1 MSDRYGSN
9 EPSTRGKVLLHTSV
23 GDIDVELWPDEAP
36 MACRNFVQL
45 CLEGYYDRC
54 LFHRIIK
61 GFMAQTGDPTGS
73 GRGGASV
80 YGAPFKDELHSRLRF
95 NHPGVVAMANEEGRR
110 NSCGSQF
117 FLTLGP
123 CEWLNKQHT
132 IFGKVTGLTI
142 YNLLKLNETPVGE
155 GDRPLGDL
163 DDPPRI
169 LGVEVISNPF
179 SDIVPRVRAS
189 ASSSAVAKQPEDS
202 LTSKL
207 AARGQLNKR
216 DTRLVS
222 FGLEEEEEQEER
234 QPVMVLPKESRER
247 HMRTAARDAK
257 AASPSGKRARAAS
270 GDEHGERREAKA
282 PRALSGDENG
292 ERGEAG
298 AGSPSSYDNKSKKD
312 RKDKKIKKE
321 MKSKDKSGRE
331 SDSRGHAE
339 DQDDYRAMREK
350 LRQQHQE
357 QRRRQASAEATAA
370 QPPAAPLSLLEQRRQ
385 KYLAKGGER
394 SRQQDTLH
402 MVEAFNEKLRAANRK
417 SQSGD
422 LAGAQ
427 QARPALADDARDYKG
442 GIGENRME
450 DEGFRAVPS
459 RDWMRT
465 ELKFRSHIDDA
476 FRAGGKDEQDLTIID
491 AATAS
496 GKRSIEELQ
505 KERSR

>member
-9 EPSTRGKVLLHTSV
+9 EPPTRGKVLIHTSV
-23 GDIDVELWPDEAP
+23 GDIDVELWPEEAP

-132 IFGKVTGLTI
+132 IFGKVTGVTI

-163 DDPPRI
+163 DNPPRI

-179 SDIVPRVRAS
+179 SDIMPRVRAS
-189 ASSSAVAKQPEDS
+189 ASSSVSAKQPEDS

-207 AARGQLNKR
+207 AARSQLNKS

-222 FGLEEEEEQEER
+222 FGLEEEEEEEEG
-234 QPVMVLPKESRER
+234 QPVMVLSNESRER
-247 HMRTAARDAK
+247 HMQTAARDAK
-257 AASPSGKRARAAS
+257 EASPSGKRARATS
-270 GDEHGERREAKA
+270 GNDEHGERREAKA
-282 PRALSGDENG
+282 LREVSSDKSG

-298 AGSPSSYDNKSKKD
+298 AGSPSSNDNKSKMD
-312 RKDKKIKKE
+312 RKEKKSKKE
-321 MKSKDKSGRE
+321 KKNIKSGRE
-331 SDSRGHAE
+331 SDSRGQAE

-350 LRQQHQE
+350 LREQHQE
-357 QRRRQASAEATAA
+357 QQRRQASAKATAA

-422 LAGAQ
+422 SAGAQ
-427 QARPALADDARDYKG
+427 QARPAVADDARDYKG
-442 GIGENRME
+442 GIGENRTE

-476 FRAGGKDEQDLTIID
+476 FRAAAKDEQDLTIID